1 MENVQTDKRKQE
13 ILRRL
18 KSVEGH
24 IRGIQR
30 MVEEN
35 QYCIDVINQ
44 SAAVQAALAK
54 VDSLILERHLQTCV
68 TTAIRSEDRAERERV
83 IGELLQVFQGGN
95 GNGRGR
101 RPPRGELDL
110 TAEPEGS
117 GCHLHGS

>member
-1 MENVQTDKRKQE
+1 METDKRKEE

-24 IRGIQR
+24 LRGIQR
-30 MVEEN
+30 MVDED

-54 VDSLILERHLQTCV
+54 IDSLILERHLQTCV

-101 RPPRGELDL
+101 RPQRAELDL
-110 TAEPEGS
+110 TAEPEGAS
-117 GCHLHGS
+117 CHMHGR